1 MADPVLERL
10 RDEIMAA
17 DRALVETINT
27 RLELVAEIRRHKQ
40 RHDLPFLDP
49 AREEW
54 MLAYLSRANRGPLSA
69 EGLAEIYALV
79 LDVCKRETGD
89 ATEPAQVR

>member
-1 MADPVLERL
+1 MADSVLERL

-17 DRALVETINT
+17 DRALVETINA
-27 RLELVAEIRRHKQ
+27 RLELVAEIRRHKE

-54 MLAYLSRANRGPLSA
+54 MLAYLARANRGPLSDQ
-69 EGLAEIYALV
+69 GLAELYALV
-79 LDVCKRETGD
+79 LDISKRETG
-89 ATEPAQVR
+89 EPVPQR

>member
-17 DRALVETINT
+17 DRALVETINM
-27 RLELVAEIRRHKQ
+27 RLELVAEIRRHKE
-40 RHDLPFLDP
+40 RNELPFLDP

-54 MLAYLSRANRGPLSA
+54 MLAYLSRANRGPLSE
-69 EGLAEIYALV
+69 EGLAELYALV
-79 LDVCKRETGD
+79 LDLSKRETG
-89 ATEPAQVR
+89 EPVPLR

>member
-17 DRALVETINT
+17 DRALVETINA
-27 RLELVAEIRRHKQ
+27 RLELVAEIRRHKE

-54 MLAYLSRANRGPLSA
+54 MLAYLARANRGPLSE
-69 EGLAEIYALV
+69 EGLAELYALV
-79 LDVCKRETGD
+79 LEISKRETG
-89 ATEPAQVR
+89 EPVPLR